1 MIIYQCYSLSTD
13 AKPSCQHEA
22 LTTETCTTDCVF
34 IYGTS
39 CNRTSSVLLSIDQYC
54 RQTEDGAEL
63 ETDYLG
69 LRKFAALIDQYTE
82 SNNPTVSCQ
91 KGISV
96 T

>member
-39 CNRTSSVLLSIDQYC
+39 CTRTSSVLLSIDIA
-54 RQTEDGAEL
+54 EDGAEL